1 MDYALRFFVMTPKL
15 LNSKTVYQGR
25 AFSVRVDEVEL
36 RPGLK
41 THLDIVEHTGAV
53 TMLPLDAEGQIWF
66 IRQYRHSAGQ
76 VILELPAGTLGS
88 NEDPQVG
95 ADRELQEEIGMKAAK
110 LERLGGFWLAPGYST
125 EFMHVYLATD
135 LSPSQL
141 AQDEDEIITTEKLT
155 PRHALALAESGEICD
170 SKSLVALYMAARRFG
185 W

>member
-1 MDYALRFFVMTPKL
+1 MTPKL

-25 AFSVRVDEVEL
+25 TFSLRVDEVEL
-36 RPGLK
+36 RPGLI
-41 THLDIVEHTGAV
+41 TRLDIVEHTGAV

-76 VILELPAGTLGS
+76 EILELPAGTLGR
-88 NEDPQVG
+88 NEDPRAG

-110 LERLGGFWLAPGYST
+110 LEQLCSFWLAPGYST
-125 EFMHVYLATD
+125 EFMHVYLASD

-141 AQDEDEIITTEKLT
+141 AQDEDEIITVEKLS
-155 PRHALALAESGEICD
+155 PAQALALAESGEICD
-170 SKSLVALYMAARRFG
+170 SKSLVALHAAARRFG